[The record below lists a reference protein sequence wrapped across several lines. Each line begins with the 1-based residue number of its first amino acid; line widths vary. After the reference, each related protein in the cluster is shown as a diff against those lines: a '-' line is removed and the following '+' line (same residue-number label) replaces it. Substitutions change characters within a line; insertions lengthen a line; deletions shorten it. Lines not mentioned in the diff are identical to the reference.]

1 MKKILI
7 LCFILSCIT
16 VAESMSQNCEI
27 IGVFNLKS
35 DISYS
40 TNYNIKN
47 RKVNTSTNSTE
58 RHFVV
63 LNNSGSG
70 LATIYNIEI
79 VTDKAPL
86 YTKRANALEYQSIKT
101 LKILNQCTHLINNN
115 NIQKTQDRHQHC
127 PVDLYFYGINGYVP
141 IRDTSNPFMSLN
153 TNDNITVNN
162 IQHNQPGNSHIRV
175 TASNKITKVSWSDNY
190 IKSVYGI
197 LEFILKS
204 ELPVVKSPL
213 ENDIYISWGIN
224 SDKSDQKYTEDLWGR
239 YKKELLPTNPSIR
252 TILLPVRS
260 LERFESSTSLLEF
273 YKKGIRDSI
282 GFKYDLSN
290 QCFLLHDA
298 IYGLNAGLII
308 DLYSKQS
315 GIFTRDEFSVINDI
329 RNTKYTR
336 YNYMDSLIN
345 RYNKLSKSVEKK
357 DTTVD
362 YINKQILK
370 LDSIR
375 DNLNQ
380 HQSSLLTEYLRNPIY
395 LLENSSDTQVDS
407 SIFISIRNNK
417 RNETDGST
425 YLSMIDSNIYNFK
438 YRHDRIRTNNSTSSS
453 KGWNATRLIYSEE
466 NLDFEEYQTQDVNI
480 KKEYIE
486 SRSIPK
492 ENLIYDLESRG
503 YKKVIIID
511 TLLRMTNKKASQ
523 VKNYLKYYKK
533 NIEKLKD
540 LNSLIVSDSSTFINS
555 LNALNGI
562 IQIIEDKLDYP
573 RFVTYSNFSIKYPM
587 NSTFANR
594 YHRSLLQWFK
604 GVSKGFLTNEYDEDD
619 STILNSWFKVN
630 YSPRIRFANYQQSL
644 PMMISY
650 IAEFNKDSSDLY
662 WMNQSLWSNL
672 ADVFGLDRKRFVSD
686 LEKYF
691 SQCKEKGPTID
702 FYSEDKHIAFYWGD
716 NYKLITDSLQSVF
729 TSLNQN
735 ISTSINELKKKRDNI
750 KKELSGVDKKVT
762 VNMINYP
769 PYRAYA
775 NYYQLVDPEV
785 TVDSLIKLNID
796 LPPAKIDSIY
806 NTHKKDVLRLKQI
819 EKNSTYTLYR
829 NDTVIETIPS
839 LLSIGADNIDY
850 SRSQIQKLLKQYIID
865 SIESLKSYSVNPQ
878 VLDQVFKIYNPPSIY
893 LSKLR
898 DSIKSLYNEL
908 LKDYLS
914 ITYMNDTNR
923 YNFLFENEYFNSK
936 GLSDIDS
943 IDLYS
948 AWLKKEY
955 YKSISNYGRNYVPLE
970 DLISSINT
978 NIPRIDLPDL
988 CSVISEYEITK
999 GNSSAWNSNSQNLL
1013 LESMRYLFFINRST
1027 NKGRYYGSYHHSGS
1041 LLYDIDGNQWISES
1055 SNTDETYWWIRKKSC
1070 LQHYFIGLKIMGDQ
1084 VKVNSLYF
1092 NILKKNKY

>member
-58 RHFVV
+58 RHFIV

-175 TASNKITKVSWSDNY
+175 TASNKITKVSWSNNY
-190 IKSVYGI
+190 TNSVYDI
-197 LEFILKS
+197 LNIILKS
-204 ELPVVKSPL
+204 ELPYVKIGLDNHSDTPGQIDTDNSQL
-213 ENDIYISWGIN
+213 KSTENI
-224 SDKSDQKYTEDLWGR
+224 WGR
-239 YKKELLPTNPSIR
+239 FIKELLPTNPYVR
-252 TILLPVRS
+252 TKDRPYN
-260 LERFESSTSLLEF
+260 EKT
-273 YKKGIRDSI
+273 IRDFQIKRSNSFSTEYYKD
-282 GFKYDLSN
+282 GFYDSLGIKYDLSN
-290 QCFLLHDA
+290 KCLILQDA
-298 IYGLNAGLII
+298 IYGLSAGLII

-345 RYNKLSKSVEKK
+345 QYNKLSKSVEKK

-362 YINKQILK
+362 YLNKQITKLESFGEYLK
-370 LDSIR
+370 RFKTNFVDEYFNRPI
-375 DNLNQ
+375 
-380 HQSSLLTEYLRNPIY
+380 SLLEYDNDYGIDSTIYYSLRNIIRS
-395 LLENSSDTQVDS
+395 ESD
-407 SIFISIRNNK
+407 I
-417 RNETDGST
+417 ST
-425 YLSMIDSNIYNFK
+425 YGSMIDSNLYAF
-438 YRHDRIRTNNSTSSS
+438 YDRIYENVENSYAYDDNKRESILEYKLNSQNLRNEYDKS
-453 KGWNATRLIYSEE
+453 KVIPTINVASKL
-466 NLDFEEYQTQDVNI
+466 VN
-480 KKEYIE
+480 
-486 SRSIPK
+486 
-492 ENLIYDLESRG
+492 RG
-503 YKKVIIID
+503 YKNIYRID
-511 TLLRMTNKKASQ
+511 TLLKDNNKTPSQ
-523 VKNYLKYYKK
+523 LKGYLRHYKK
-533 NIEKLKD
+533 NILD
-540 LNSLIVSDSSTFINS
+540 LSDSISHMSKDVSLQNDLISKLNDIFEVIDGKLINP
-555 LNALNGI
+555 
-562 IQIIEDKLDYP
+562 KY
-573 RFVTYSNFSIKYPM
+573 VTYSNFSIKHPF
-587 NSTFANR
+587 NSFYENR
-594 YHRSLLQWFK
+594 YHRRLLNVYVAICTDILKKKYNDNDVINLNVW
-604 GVSKGFLTNEYDEDD
+604 GFREP
-619 STILNSWFKVN
+619 ILGLKS
-630 YSPRIRFANYQQSL
+630 RFRNYQQIL
-644 PMMISY
+644 PMMISF
-650 IAEFNKDSSDLY
+650 ITEFNKDSSGISLI
-662 WMNQSLWSNL
+662 NNSLWSKL
-672 ADVFGLDRKRFVSD
+672 AVAFELDSNRFNSD

-691 SQCKEKGPTID
+691 SECKDNGPTID
-702 FYSEDKHIAFYWGD
+702 FFNEDKHYAFYWGD
-716 NYKLITDSLQSVF
+716 NYKLIADSLHLVLA
-729 TSLNQN
+729 SLDHN
-735 ISTSINELKKKRDNI
+735 ISTSINDLKKKRDDI
-750 KKELSGVDKKVT
+750 KRELSGIDKKVT

-769 PYRAYA
+769 PYRSYV

-785 TVDSLIKLNID
+785 TVDSLTKLNID
-796 LPPAKIDSIY
+796 LPPTKIDSIY
-806 NTHKKDVLRLKQI
+806 NIHKKDVIRLKQI
-819 EKNSTYTLYR
+819 EKNSTFILFR

-878 VLDQVFKIYNPPSIY
+878 VLDQVYKIYNPPTVY
-893 LSKLR
+893 LSKIR
-898 DSIKSLYNEL
+898 DSIKSIYNEL
-908 LKDYLS
+908 Y
-914 ITYMNDTNR
+914 
-923 YNFLFENEYFNSK
+923 NEYFNIRFMNYIEILEEKWYKSK
-936 GLSDIDS
+936 GLSDVDS
-943 IDLYS
+943 IKQYS

-955 YKSISNYGRNYVPLE
+955 FKSISNYGKNYVPLE
-970 DLISSINT
+970 DLVTSINT

-988 CSVISEYEITK
+988 CTVISEYEITK
-999 GNSSAWNSNSQNLL
+999 GNSTSWNTNSHNLL
-1013 LESMRYLFFINRST
+1013 IESIRYLFFINRSI
-1027 NKGRYYGSYHHSGS
+1027 NQRGQYYGSYHHSGS

-1070 LQHYFIGLKIMGDQ
+1070 LQHYFIGLKILGDQ